1 MIEKVYKCEYN
12 IFTNVNEGNNMNK
25 LIKLINLAQGE
36 RTLNQYA
43 LNAGISSA
51 MLSLIK
57 NGLRKPSP
65 DILLKL
71 SKNARNGVTYFDLM
85 KATGYLQEE
94 SNVEPL
100 HLNRNVIKV
109 PIYGEI
115 PAGVPVE
122 MIEDDFIE
130 EYEEVDAD
138 FARGSKVLF
147 GLKIK
152 GDSMYPEFRN
162 GDNVIFQK
170 VDTCEN
176 GDYCAVSINGTEC
189 TFKKVIRKENG
200 ITLMPLNSAFEP
212 MFYTNQEIEELP
224 ITILGVVVEVR
235 RTYKR

>member
-1 MIEKVYKCEYN
+1 MELGEK
-12 IFTNVNEGNNMNK
+12 
-25 LIKLINLAQGE
+25 IKLLREEKNLSQEDLAKK
-36 RTLNQYA
+36 LNVARQTIFKYET
-43 LNAGISSA
+43 GIVTN
-51 MLSLIK
+51 I
-57 NGLRKPSP
+57 P
-65 DILLKL
+65 L
-71 SKNARNGVTYFDLM
+71 SKIKEIANILGVQPS
-85 KATGYLQEE
+85 YLCGWQDI

-115 PAGVPVE
+115 PAGVPIE

-138 FARGSKVLF
+138 LARGGKVLF

-200 ITLMPLNSAFEP
+200 ITLMPLNSAYEP
-212 MFYTNQEIEELP
+212 MFYTNQEIAELP
-224 ITILGVVVEVR
+224 ISILGVVIEVR

>member
-1 MIEKVYKCEYN
+1 MELGEK
-12 IFTNVNEGNNMNK
+12 
-25 LIKLINLAQGE
+25 IKLLREEKNLSQEDLAKK
-36 RTLNQYA
+36 LNVARQTIFKYET
-43 LNAGISSA
+43 GIVTN
-51 MLSLIK
+51 I
-57 NGLRKPSP
+57 P
-65 DILLKL
+65 L
-71 SKNARNGVTYFDLM
+71 SKIKEIANILGVQPS
-85 KATGYLQEE
+85 YLCGWQDI
-94 SNVEPL
+94 SNVEAL

-130 EYEEVDAD
+130 EYEDVDAD
-138 FARGSKVLF
+138 LARGGKILF

-212 MFYTNQEIEELP
+212 MFYTNQEIAELP
-224 ITILGVVVEVR
+224 ISILGVVIEVR

>member
-1 MIEKVYKCEYN
+1 MELGEK
-12 IFTNVNEGNNMNK
+12 
-25 LIKLINLAQGE
+25 IKLLREEKNLSQEDLAKK
-36 RTLNQYA
+36 LNVARQTIFKYET
-43 LNAGISSA
+43 GIVTN
-51 MLSLIK
+51 I
-57 NGLRKPSP
+57 P
-65 DILLKL
+65 L
-71 SKNARNGVTYFDLM
+71 SKIKEIANILGVQPS
-85 KATGYLQEE
+85 YLCGWQDI
-94 SNVEPL
+94 SNVEAL

-130 EYEEVDAD
+130 EYEDVDAD
-138 FARGSKVLF
+138 LPRGGKILF

-200 ITLMPLNSAFEP
+200 ITLMPLNSAYEP
-212 MFYTNQEIEELP
+212 MFYTNQEIAELP
-224 ITILGVVVEVR
+224 ISILGVVIEVR

>member
-1 MIEKVYKCEYN
+1 MELGEK
-12 IFTNVNEGNNMNK
+12 
-25 LIKLINLAQGE
+25 IKLLREEKNLSQEDLAKK
-36 RTLNQYA
+36 LNVARQTIFKYET
-43 LNAGISSA
+43 GIVTN
-51 MLSLIK
+51 I
-57 NGLRKPSP
+57 P
-65 DILLKL
+65 L
-71 SKNARNGVTYFDLM
+71 SKIKEIANILGVQPS
-85 KATGYLQEE
+85 YLCGWQDI

-130 EYEEVDAD
+130 EYEDVDAD
-138 FARGSKVLF
+138 LARGGKILF

-212 MFYTNQEIEELP
+212 MFYTNQEIAELP
-224 ITILGVVVEVR
+224 ISILGVVIEVR

>member
-1 MIEKVYKCEYN
+1 MELGEK
-12 IFTNVNEGNNMNK
+12 
-25 LIKLINLAQGE
+25 IKLLREEKNLSQEDLAKK
-36 RTLNQYA
+36 LNVARQTIFKYET
-43 LNAGISSA
+43 GIVTN
-51 MLSLIK
+51 I
-57 NGLRKPSP
+57 P
-65 DILLKL
+65 L
-71 SKNARNGVTYFDLM
+71 SKIKEIANILGVQPS
-85 KATGYLQEE
+85 YLCGWQDI

-130 EYEEVDAD
+130 EYEDVDAD
-138 FARGSKVLF
+138 LARGGKILF

-200 ITLMPLNSAFEP
+200 ITLMPLNSAYEP
-212 MFYTNQEIEELP
+212 MFYTNQEIAELP
-224 ITILGVVVEVR
+224 ISILGVVIEVR

>member
-1 MIEKVYKCEYN
+1 MELGEK
-12 IFTNVNEGNNMNK
+12 
-25 LIKLINLAQGE
+25 IKLLREEKNLSQEDLAKK
-36 RTLNQYA
+36 LNVARQTIFKYET
-43 LNAGISSA
+43 GIVTN
-51 MLSLIK
+51 I
-57 NGLRKPSP
+57 P
-65 DILLKL
+65 L
-71 SKNARNGVTYFDLM
+71 SKIKEIANILGVQPS
-85 KATGYLQEE
+85 YLCGWQDI
-94 SNVEPL
+94 SNVEAL

-130 EYEEVDAD
+130 EYEDVDAD
-138 FARGSKVLF
+138 LARGGKILF

-200 ITLMPLNSAFEP
+200 ITLMPLNSAYEP
-212 MFYTNQEIEELP
+212 MFYTNQEIAELP
-224 ITILGVVVEVR
+224 ISILGVVIEVR

>member
-1 MIEKVYKCEYN
+1 MRKYS
-12 IFTNVNEGNNMNK
+12 
-25 LIKLINLAQGE
+25 LIQLIDMAQGN
-36 RTLNQYA
+36 RSLNQFA
-43 LNAGISSA
+43 LYTGISSST
-51 MLSLIK
+51 LSLIK
-57 NGLRKPSP
+57 RGQRYPSSRMLMK
-65 DILLKL
+65 ISEKAQ
-71 SKNARNGVTYFDLM
+71 NNITYRDLM
-85 KATGYLQEE
+85 IAAGYWSKEYDNI
-94 SNVEPL
+94 SNVEAL

-130 EYEEVDAD
+130 EYEDVDAD
-138 FARGSKVLF
+138 LARGGKILF

-200 ITLMPLNSAFEP
+200 ITLMPLNSAYEP
-212 MFYTNQEIEELP
+212 MFYTNQEIAELP
-224 ITILGVVVEVR
+224 ISILGVVIEVR